1 MVVETRL
8 NLMVE
13 IVNIPGLKN
22 VPLMDPHLMNGF
34 ARLSIIMMTLLKKLE
49 EDLSMNFN
57 L

>member
-1 MVVETRL
+1 MVVGTRL
-8 NLMVE
+8 NLMVG

-22 VPLMDPHLMNGF
+22 VPLMDLHLMNGF
-34 ARLSIIMMTLLKKLE
+34 ARPSIITMILLKKLE

>member
-1 MVVETRL
+1 MVVGTRL

-22 VPLMDPHLMNGF
+22 VPQMDPHLMNGF
-34 ARLSIIMMTLLKKLE
+34 ARLSFITMILLKKLD
-49 EDLSMNFN
+49 EDLLLNFN

>member
-1 MVVETRL
+1 MVVGIRL

-22 VPLMDPHLMNGF
+22 VPQTDPHLMNGF
-34 ARLSIIMMTLLKKLE
+34 ARLSFITMILLKKLD
-49 EDLSMNFN
+49 EDLLLNFN

>member
-34 ARLSIIMMTLLKKLE
+34 ARLSIITMILLKKLE
-49 EDLSMNFN
+49 EDLLMNFN

>member
-1 MVVETRL
+1 MVVGTRL

-22 VPLMDPHLMNGF
+22 VPLMDPHQMNGF
-34 ARLSIIMMTLLKKLE
+34 ARLSFITMILLKKLD
-49 EDLSMNFN
+49 EDLLLNFN